1 MNRLIEN
8 TVFSGFVIACRL
20 ATCPTRI
27 SPSFVNPATEGV
39 SRLPSWFAITV
50 GLPPSTTAT
59 TELVVPRSMPITF
72 AIVDSPFSFV
82 SIATERVRPA
92 PSRHSY
98 GFDRL
103 NDVALDRLGLDLV
116 RLRELH
122 FEDSVAVRRLHLLGL
137 HGHRQLDAALE
148 LPVDA
153 LDVMDALVLGLTVEC
168 ALALHGQQVPYDRQG
183 HILLRD
189 TRQLEIQ
196 HEIILGLMHVENR
209 CPRPHRRPGRRGSRP
224 SQETVEQAVDLSLY
238 VGHVAKR
245 IPSLNGHERTPTLNR
260 HFLSPPWLCTG
271 LLGPGY
277 IEYISYI
284 SSESYTV
291 KSIPVY

>member
-20 ATCPTRI
+20 ATWPTRI

-72 AIVDSPFSFV
+72 AMSIPPSPWSQWRRSRFAPPRRV
-82 SIATERVRPA
+82 TRTASID
-92 PSRHSY
+92 Y
-98 GFDRL
+98 LDRL
-103 NDVALDRLGLDLV
+103 DDVDLDRLGLDLV

-168 ALALHGQQVPYDRQG
+168 ALAPHGQQVPHDRQG

-196 HEIILGLMHVENR
+196 HEIVLGLMEVENR

-224 SQETVEQAVDLSLY
+224 SQETVEQ
-238 VGHVAKR
+238 
-245 IPSLNGHERTPTLNR
+245 
-260 HFLSPPWLCTG
+260 
-271 LLGPGY
+271 
-277 IEYISYI
+277 
-284 SSESYTV
+284 
-291 KSIPVY
+291 